1 MGSAESKTGELRRL
15 LNDYSYRYHVLDD
28 PIVPDA
34 EYDRLLLELVELE
47 HKYPELVTQDSP
59 TQRVGERPL
68 SEFSE
73 VTHEIPMLSLDNA
86 FNNEELFAFDKRIR
100 DRLELAEIQYTAEVK
115 LDGLAISL
123 LYNDGKL
130 VRAATRGD
138 GTTGEDV
145 TSNIRTIKSI
155 PLALRETVFPARL
168 EVRGEVFMTKSG
180 FEELNNTQRAR
191 EEKLFANPRNAAAG
205 SLRQLDPRLTAARPL
220 QFIAHGIGIV
230 DDGEI
235 PSSHFDI
242 LQSLKTWGLPVSG
255 ETERFTGIEKCISFY
270 RRIAEIRSQLP
281 YEIDG
286 IVFKVDDLKHQTELG
301 FVSKAPR
308 WAIAYKF
315 PPEEAV
321 TEVLDIEVQVGRTGA
336 LTPVARLKPVR
347 VGGVTVTN
355 ATLHNMDEVERK
367 DVRVGDTVIV
377 RRAGDV
383 IPEVAR
389 VSLESRPQETHKFSM
404 PDNCP
409 VCGSPAERIE
419 GEAVVRCTGG
429 LHCRAQSIQSIIHFA
444 SRRAMDIEGLGDKL
458 VEQLF
463 DTGLLRNVTDLYKL
477 EREKVA
483 ALDRMGEKSSENLD
497 RAISASKH
505 TQLNKFLYALG
516 IREVGETTASNLA
529 RHFTLDALKSATEE
543 ELCEIQDIG
552 PVVARN
558 IVRFFQD
565 KQNTSIVDALRSAGI
580 VWENAQEEQTAD
592 LQGKTFVITGTL
604 LSLSRNEAK
613 ERLVSK
619 GAKVSGSV
627 SGKTD
632 YLVAGENPGSK
643 LDKARS
649 LGIRILDEAGL
660 FEMLGKEY
668 QGRRIVSRAGTA
680 GLDTG

>member
-1 MGSAESKTGELRRL
+1 MGSVESKLEDLRRQ
-15 LNDYSYRYHVLDD
+15 LNEYSYRYHVLDD

-34 EYDRLLLELVELE
+34 EYDRLYQELVELE
-47 HKYPELVTQDSP
+47 RKHPDLIIPADSP
-59 TQRVGERPL
+59 TQRVGEQPL
-68 SEFSE
+68 SEFAE
-73 VTHEIPMLSLDNA
+73 VRHEVPMLSLDNA
-86 FNNEELFAFDKRIR
+86 FSDEDMIAFDKRVR
-100 DRLELAEIQYTAEVK
+100 DRLDVAEIHYAAEVK

-123 LYNDGKL
+123 LYEQGKL

-138 GTTGEDV
+138 GATGEDV
-145 TSNIRTIKSI
+145 TVNIRTIKSI
-155 PLALRETVFPARL
+155 PLALRPSAFPTRL
-168 EVRGEVFMTKSG
+168 EARGEVFMTRAG
-180 FEELNNTQRAR
+180 FEELNNRQREQ

-205 SLRQLDPRLTAARPL
+205 SLRQLDPRITAARPL
-220 QFIAHGIGIV
+220 QFLAHGIGIV
-230 DDGEI
+230 GGGEL
-235 PSSHFDI
+235 PSSHFEI
-242 LQSLKTWGLPVSG
+242 LQSLKTWGLPVSA
-255 ETERFTGIEKCISFY
+255 ETERVAGIDACIGFY
-270 RRIAEIRSQLP
+270 RKIAETRARLP
-281 YEIDG
+281 HEIDG
-286 IVFKVDDLKHQTELG
+286 VVFKVDDLAQQAALG
-301 FVSKAPR
+301 FVSRAPR
-308 WAIAYKF
+308 WAVACKF

-321 TEVLDIEVQVGRTGA
+321 TKVLGIEVQVGRTGA
-336 LTPVARLKPVR
+336 LTPVARLEPVR

-367 DVRVGDTVIV
+367 DVRVGDTVVV

-389 VSLESRPQETHKFSM
+389 VLLESRPQETHRFSM

-463 DTGLLRNVTDLYKL
+463 DTGLLRNVSDLYKL

-483 ALDRMGEKSSENLD
+483 ALDRMGEKSSENLL
-497 RAISASKH
+497 RAISASKYA
-505 TQLNKFLYALG
+505 QLNRFLYALG

-529 RHFTLDALKSATEE
+529 RHFTLDALRNATEE
-543 ELCEIQDIG
+543 ELCEIKDIG
-552 PVVARN
+552 PVVAGN
-558 IVRFFQD
+558 IARFFQD
-565 KQNTSIVDALRSAGI
+565 EQNTSVVDALLGAGI
-580 VWENAQEEQTAD
+580 VWENTQEEQAAD

-604 LSLSRNEAK
+604 AALSRNEAK
-613 ERLVSK
+613 DKLISR

-643 LDKARS
+643 LDKANS
-649 LGIRILDEAGL
+649 LGVQILDEAEL
-660 FEMLGKEY
+660 MEMLN
-668 QGRRIVSRAGTA
+668 
-680 GLDTG
+680 

>member
-1 MGSAESKTGELRRL
+1 MGSVESKLEDLRRQ
-15 LNDYSYRYHVLDD
+15 LNEYSYRYHVLDD

-34 EYDRLLLELVELE
+34 EYDRLYQELVELE
-47 HKYPELVTQDSP
+47 RKHPDLIIPADSP
-59 TQRVGERPL
+59 TQRVGEQPL
-68 SEFSE
+68 SEFAE
-73 VTHEIPMLSLDNA
+73 VRHEVPMLSLDNA
-86 FNNEELFAFDKRIR
+86 FSDEDMIAFDKRVR
-100 DRLELAEIQYTAEVK
+100 DRLDVAEIHYAAEVK

-123 LYNDGKL
+123 LYEQGKL

-138 GTTGEDV
+138 GATGEDV
-145 TSNIRTIKSI
+145 TVNIRTIKSI
-155 PLALRETVFPARL
+155 PLALRPSAFPTRL
-168 EVRGEVFMTKSG
+168 EARGEVFMTRAG
-180 FEELNNTQRAR
+180 FEELNNRQREQ

-205 SLRQLDPRLTAARPL
+205 SLRQLDPRITAARPL
-220 QFIAHGIGIV
+220 QFLAHGIGIV
-230 DDGEI
+230 GGGEL
-235 PSSHFDI
+235 PSSHFEI
-242 LQSLKTWGLPVSG
+242 LQSLKTWGLPVSA
-255 ETERFTGIEKCISFY
+255 ETERVAGIDACIGFY
-270 RRIAEIRSQLP
+270 RKIAETRARLP
-281 YEIDG
+281 HEIDG
-286 IVFKVDDLKHQTELG
+286 VVFKVDDLAQQAALG
-301 FVSKAPR
+301 FVSRAPR
-308 WAIAYKF
+308 WAVACKF

-321 TEVLDIEVQVGRTGA
+321 TKVLGIEVQVGRTGA
-336 LTPVARLKPVR
+336 LTPVARLEPVR

-367 DVRVGDTVIV
+367 DVRVGDTVVV

-389 VSLESRPQETHKFSM
+389 VLLESRPQETHRFSM

-463 DTGLLRNVTDLYKL
+463 DTGLLRNVSDLYKL

-483 ALDRMGEKSSENLD
+483 ALDRMGEKSSENLL
-497 RAISASKH
+497 RAISASKYA
-505 TQLNKFLYALG
+505 QLNRFLYALG

-529 RHFTLDALKSATEE
+529 RHFTLDALRSATEE
-543 ELCEIQDIG
+543 ELCEIKDVG
-552 PVVARN
+552 PVVAGN
-558 IVRFFQD
+558 IARFFQD
-565 KQNTSIVDALRSAGI
+565 EQNTSVIDALLGAGI
-580 VWENAQEEQTAD
+580 VWENTQEEQTAD

-604 LSLSRNEAK
+604 AALSRNETK
-613 ERLVSK
+613 DRLISR

-643 LDKARS
+643 LDKANS
-649 LGIRILDEAGL
+649 LGVQILDEAEL
-660 FEMLGKEY
+660 MEMLKKP
-668 QGRRIVSRAGTA
+668 
-680 GLDTG
+680 

>member
-1 MGSAESKTGELRRL
+1 MSAIEKQVLELRRQ
-15 LNDYSYRYHVLDD
+15 LNEYSYRYHVLDD

-34 EYDRLLLELVELE
+34 EYDRLLRELAGLEE
-47 HKYPELVTQDSP
+47 KYPKLVTQDSP
-59 TQRVGERPL
+59 TQRVGESPL
-68 SEFSE
+68 SEFAE
-73 VTHEIPMLSLDNA
+73 VRHEVPMLSLDNA
-86 FNNEELFAFDKRIR
+86 FSDEDMLAFDKRIR
-100 DRLELAEIQYTAEVK
+100 DRLDVAEIHYAAEVK

-123 LYNDGKL
+123 LYECGKL

-138 GTTGEDV
+138 GATGEDV

-155 PLALRETVFPARL
+155 PLALRPAAFPARL
-168 EVRGEVFMTKSG
+168 EARGEVFMTKAG
-180 FEELNNTQRAR
+180 FEELNNRQQAE

-205 SLRQLDPRLTAARPL
+205 SLRQLDPQITAKRPL
-220 QFIAHGIGIV
+220 QFLAHGIGIV
-230 DDGEI
+230 DGGEL

-242 LQSLKTWGLPVSG
+242 LQSLKTWGLPVSA
-255 ETERFTGIEKCISFY
+255 ETERVAGIDECIGFY
-270 RRIAEIRSQLP
+270 RKIAETRARLP

-286 IVFKVDDLKHQTELG
+286 VVFKVDDLAQQAALG
-301 FVSKAPR
+301 FVSRAPR
-308 WAIAYKF
+308 WAVACKF

-321 TEVLDIEVQVGRTGA
+321 TEVLDIEVQVGRTGV
-336 LTPVARLKPVR
+336 LTPVARLEQVR

-367 DVRVGDTVIV
+367 DVRVGDTVVV

-389 VSLESRPQETHKFSM
+389 VLPERRPQETQKFTM
-404 PDNCP
+404 PGHCP

-419 GEAVVRCTGG
+419 GEAAVRCTGG

-463 DTGLLRNVTDLYKL
+463 DKGLLHNVADLYKL
-477 EREKVA
+477 EHEKVA
-483 ALDRMGEKSSENLD
+483 ALDRMGEKSSENLLQ
-497 RAISASKH
+497 AISASRR

-529 RHFTLDALKSATEE
+529 RQFTLDALKSATEE
-543 ELCEIQDIG
+543 ELCEIQDVG

-558 IVRFFQD
+558 IVRFFRD
-565 KQNTSIVDALRSAGI
+565 EQNTSVVDALLGAGI
-580 VWENAQEEQTAD
+580 VWEDAQEEQTAD

-604 LSLSRNEAK
+604 ASLSRNEAK
-613 ERLVSK
+613 DRLVSR

-643 LDKARS
+643 LDKAKK
-649 LGIRILDEAGL
+649 LGIIITDEAGL
-660 FEMLGKEY
+660 LEILNED
-668 QGRRIVSRAGTA
+668 S
-680 GLDTG
+680 

>member
-1 MGSAESKTGELRRL
+1 MGSVESRLEDLRRQ
-15 LNDYSYRYHVLDD
+15 LNEYSYRYHVLDE

-34 EYDRLLLELVELE
+34 EYDRLYQELVELE
-47 HKYPELVTQDSP
+47 RKHPDLIIPADSP
-59 TQRVGERPL
+59 TQRVGEQPL
-68 SEFSE
+68 SEFAE
-73 VTHEIPMLSLDNA
+73 VRHEVPMLSLDNA
-86 FNNEELFAFDKRIR
+86 FSDEDMIAFDKRVR
-100 DRLELAEIQYTAEVK
+100 DRLDVVEIHYAAEVK

-123 LYNDGKL
+123 LYEQGKL

-138 GTTGEDV
+138 GATGEDV
-145 TSNIRTIKSI
+145 TVNIRTIKSI
-155 PLALRETVFPARL
+155 PLALRPSAFPTRL
-168 EVRGEVFMTKSG
+168 EARGEVFMTRAG
-180 FEELNNTQRAR
+180 FEELNNRQREQ

-205 SLRQLDPRLTAARPL
+205 SLRQLDPRITAARPL
-220 QFIAHGIGIV
+220 QFLAHGIGIV
-230 DDGEI
+230 GGGEL
-235 PSSHFDI
+235 PSSHFEI
-242 LQSLKTWGLPVSG
+242 LQSLKTWGLPVSA
-255 ETERFTGIEKCISFY
+255 ETERVAGIDACIGFY
-270 RRIAEIRSQLP
+270 RKIAETRARLP

-286 IVFKVDDLKHQTELG
+286 VVFKVDDLAQQAALG
-301 FVSKAPR
+301 FVSRAPR
-308 WAIAYKF
+308 WAVACKF

-321 TEVLDIEVQVGRTGA
+321 TKVLGIEVQVGRTGA
-336 LTPVARLKPVR
+336 LTPVARLEPVR

-367 DVRVGDTVIV
+367 DVRVGDTVVV

-389 VSLESRPQETHKFSM
+389 VLLESRPQETHRFSM

-463 DTGLLRNVTDLYKL
+463 DTGLLRNVSDLYKL

-483 ALDRMGEKSSENLD
+483 ALDRMGEKSSENLL
-497 RAISASKH
+497 RAISASKYA
-505 TQLNKFLYALG
+505 QLNRFLYALG

-529 RHFTLDALKSATEE
+529 RHFTLDALRSATEE
-543 ELCEIQDIG
+543 ELCEIKDVG
-552 PVVARN
+552 PVVAGN
-558 IVRFFQD
+558 IARFFQD
-565 KQNTSIVDALRSAGI
+565 EQNTSVIDALLGAGI
-580 VWENAQEEQTAD
+580 VWENTQEEQTED

-604 LSLSRNEAK
+604 AALSRNETK
-613 ERLVSK
+613 DRLISR

-643 LDKARS
+643 LDKANS
-649 LGIRILDEAGL
+649 LGVQILDEAELMG
-660 FEMLGKEY
+660 MLKKP
-668 QGRRIVSRAGTA
+668 
-680 GLDTG
+680 

>member
-1 MGSAESKTGELRRL
+1 MSAIEKQVMELRRQ
-15 LNDYSYRYHVLDD
+15 LNEYSYRYHVLDD
-28 PIVPDA
+28 PAVPDA
-34 EYDRLLLELVELE
+34 EYDRLFRELAGLEKE
-47 HKYPELVTQDSP
+47 YPELVARDSP
-59 TQRVGERPL
+59 TQRVGESPL
-68 SEFSE
+68 SEFAE
-73 VTHEIPMLSLDNA
+73 VRHEVPMLSLDNA
-86 FNNEELFAFDKRIR
+86 FSDEDMAAFDKRVR
-100 DRLELAEIQYTAEVK
+100 DRLDVAEIHYAAEVK

-123 LYNDGKL
+123 LYEQGKL

-138 GTTGEDV
+138 GATGEDV
-145 TSNIRTIKSI
+145 TANVRTIKSV
-155 PLALRETVFPARL
+155 PLALRRAGFPDRL
-168 EVRGEVFMTKSG
+168 EARGEVFMTRAG
-180 FEELNNTQRAR
+180 FEELNNRQREQ

-220 QFIAHGIGIV
+220 RFLAHGIGIV
-230 DDGEI
+230 GGGEL

-242 LQSLKTWGLPVSG
+242 LQSLKTWGLPVSP
-255 ETERFTGIEKCISFY
+255 ETERVTGIDECIGFY
-270 RRIAEIRSQLP
+270 RKISETRARLP

-286 IVFKVDDLKHQTELG
+286 VVFKVDDLAQQAALG
-301 FVSKAPR
+301 FVSRAPR
-308 WAIAYKF
+308 WAVACKF

-321 TEVLDIEVQVGRTGA
+321 TKVLDIEVQVGRTGA
-336 LTPVARLKPVR
+336 LTPVARLEPVR

-367 DVRVGDTVIV
+367 DVRVGDTVVV

-389 VSLESRPQETHKFSM
+389 VLLESRPQETHRFSM

-409 VCGSPAERIE
+409 VCGSPAERSE

-463 DTGLLRNVTDLYKL
+463 DTGLLRNVSDLYKL

-483 ALDRMGEKSSENLD
+483 ALDRMGEKSSENLL

-505 TQLNKFLYALG
+505 AQLNRFLYALG

-529 RHFTLDALKSATEE
+529 RHFTLDALRNATEE
-543 ELCEIQDIG
+543 ELCEIKDIG

-558 IVRFFQD
+558 IARFFQD
-565 KQNTSIVDALRSAGI
+565 EQNTSVVDALLGAGI
-580 VWENAQEEQTAD
+580 VWGNTQEEQTAD

-604 LSLSRNEAK
+604 AALSRNEAK
-613 ERLVSK
+613 DRLISR

-643 LDKARS
+643 LDKARN
-649 LGIRILDEAGL
+649 LDIKILDEAAL
-660 FEMLGKEY
+660 LDML
-668 QGRRIVSRAGTA
+668 T
-680 GLDTG
+680 

>member
-155 PLALRETVFPARL
+155 PLALRETVFPVRL

-230 DDGEI
+230 DDREI

-543 ELCEIQDIG
+543 ELCEIQDVG

-613 ERLVSK
+613 DRLALR

-668 QGRRIVSRAGTA
+668 LGSG
-680 GLDTG
+680 

>member
-1 MGSAESKTGELRRL
+1 MEELRRQ

-28 PIVPDA
+28 PVVPDA
-34 EYDRLLLELVELE
+34 EYDRLFGELVRLE
-47 HKYPELVTQDSP
+47 KEYPELVTQDSP
-59 TQRVGERPL
+59 TQRVGEQPL
-68 SEFSE
+68 SEFAE
-73 VTHEIPMLSLDNA
+73 VRHEVPMLSLDNA
-86 FNNEELFAFDKRIR
+86 FSDEDMIAFDKRVR
-100 DRLELAEIQYTAEVK
+100 DRLDVAEIHYAAEVK

-123 LYNDGKL
+123 LYRQGKL

-138 GTTGEDV
+138 GATGEDV

-155 PLALRETVFPARL
+155 PLVLRLAGFPSRL
-168 EVRGEVFMTKSG
+168 EVRGEVFMTKAG
-180 FEELNNTQRAR
+180 FEELNNRQQAH

-205 SLRQLDPRLTAARPL
+205 SLRQLDPRITAARPL
-220 QFIAHGIGIV
+220 QFLAHGIGIV
-230 DDGEI
+230 GGGEL
-235 PSSHFDI
+235 PSSHFGT
-242 LQSLKTWGLPVSG
+242 LQSLAMWGLPVSA
-255 ETERFTGIEKCISFY
+255 ETERIAGIQECIGFY
-270 RRIAEIRSQLP
+270 RKISAKRAQLP

-286 IVFKVDDLKHQTELG
+286 VVFKVDDLDLQAELG
-301 FVSKAPR
+301 FVSRAPR
-308 WAIAYKF
+308 WAVACKF

-367 DVRVGDTVIV
+367 DVRVSDTVIV

-458 VEQLF
+458 VEQMF

-483 ALDRMGEKSSENLD
+483 ALDRMGKKSSENLY

-543 ELCEIQDIG
+543 ELCEIQDVG

-580 VWENAQEEQTAD
+580 MWENTQEEQTAD

-604 LSLSRNEAK
+604 LSLSRNETK
-613 ERLVSK
+613 ERLVSR
-619 GAKVSGSV
+619 GAKVSSSV

-649 LGIRILDEAGL
+649 LGISILDEVGL

-668 QGRRIVSRAGTA
+668 QGRRIVSRAGIA
-680 GLDTG
+680 GADTG

>member
-1 MGSAESKTGELRRL
+1 MSAVEKQVTALRRQ

-28 PIVPDA
+28 PVVPDA
-34 EYDRLLLELVELE
+34 EYDRLFRELVRLE
-47 HKYPELVTQDSP
+47 QEYPELVTQDSP
-59 TQRVGERPL
+59 TQRVGEQPL
-68 SEFSE
+68 SEFAE
-73 VTHEIPMLSLDNA
+73 VRHEVPMLSLDNA
-86 FNNEELFAFDKRIR
+86 FSDEDMIAFDKRVR
-100 DRLELAEIQYTAEVK
+100 DRLDVAEIHYAAEVK

-123 LYNDGKL
+123 LYQQGKL

-138 GTTGEDV
+138 GATGEDV

-155 PLALRETVFPARL
+155 PLALRPAGFPARL
-168 EVRGEVFMTKSG
+168 EVRGEVFMTKAG
-180 FEELNNTQRAR
+180 FEDLNNRQQAQ

-205 SLRQLDPRLTAARPL
+205 SLRQLDPRITAARPL
-220 QFIAHGIGIV
+220 RFLAHGIGIV
-230 DDGEI
+230 GGGEL
-235 PSSHFDI
+235 PSSHFSI
-242 LQSLKTWGLPVSG
+242 LQSLAAWGLPVSAD
-255 ETERFTGIEKCISFY
+255 TGLIAGIQECIGFY
-270 RRIAEIRSQLP
+270 RKISAKRAQLP

-286 IVFKVDDLKHQTELG
+286 VVFKVDDLELQAELG
-301 FVSKAPR
+301 FVSRAPR
-308 WAIAYKF
+308 WAVACKF

-389 VSLESRPQETHKFSM
+389 VSLENRPQETHKFSM
-404 PDNCP
+404 PGNCP
-409 VCGSPAERIE
+409 VCGSPAERID

-483 ALDRMGEKSSENLD
+483 ALDRMGEKSSENLLS
-497 RAISASKH
+497 AISASKQ
-505 TQLNKFLYALG
+505 TRLNKFLYALG

-543 ELCEIQDIG
+543 ELCEIQDVG
-552 PVVARN
+552 PVVAGN

-565 KQNTSIVDALRSAGI
+565 KQNTSIVDALLNARI
-580 VWENAQEEQTAD
+580 VWQNTQEEQTAD

-604 LSLSRNEAK
+604 VSLSRNEAK
-613 ERLVSK
+613 ERLVSR
-619 GAKVSGSV
+619 GAKVSTSV
-627 SGKTD
+627 SGKTN

-649 LGIRILDEAGL
+649 LGISILDEAGL
-660 FEMLGKEY
+660 FEILGKEY
-668 QGRRIVSRAGTA
+668 LGSG
-680 GLDTG
+680 

>member
-1 MGSAESKTGELRRL
+1 M
-15 LNDYSYRYHVLDD
+15 
-28 PIVPDA
+28 
-34 EYDRLLLELVELE
+34 
-47 HKYPELVTQDSP
+47 
-59 TQRVGERPL
+59 
-68 SEFSE
+68 
-73 VTHEIPMLSLDNA
+73 
-86 FNNEELFAFDKRIR
+86 
-100 DRLELAEIQYTAEVK
+100 
-115 LDGLAISL
+115 
-123 LYNDGKL
+123 
-130 VRAATRGD
+130 
-138 GTTGEDV
+138 
-145 TSNIRTIKSI
+145 
-155 PLALRETVFPARL
+155 
-168 EVRGEVFMTKSG
+168 
-180 FEELNNTQRAR
+180 
-191 EEKLFANPRNAAAG
+191 
-205 SLRQLDPRLTAARPL
+205 
-220 QFIAHGIGIV
+220 
-230 DDGEI
+230 
-235 PSSHFDI
+235 
-242 LQSLKTWGLPVSG
+242 
-255 ETERFTGIEKCISFY
+255 
-270 RRIAEIRSQLP
+270 
-281 YEIDG
+281 
-286 IVFKVDDLKHQTELG
+286 
-301 FVSKAPR
+301 
-308 WAIAYKF
+308 
-315 PPEEAV
+315 

-477 EREKVA
+477 EREKVS

-543 ELCEIQDIG
+543 KLCEIQDVG

-613 ERLVSK
+613 ERLVSR

-668 QGRRIVSRAGTA
+668 LGSG
-680 GLDTG
+680 

>member
-1 MGSAESKTGELRRL
+1 MNE
-15 LNDYSYRYHVLDD
+15 YSYRYHVLDD

-34 EYDRLLLELVELE
+34 EYDRLYRELVELE
-47 HKYPELVTQDSP
+47 RKHPDLVIPADSP
-59 TQRVGERPL
+59 TQRVGEQPL
-68 SEFSE
+68 SEFAE
-73 VTHEIPMLSLDNA
+73 VRHEVPMLSLDNA
-86 FNNEELFAFDKRIR
+86 FSDEDMIAFDKRVR
-100 DRLELAEIQYTAEVK
+100 DRLDVAEIHYAAEVK

-123 LYNDGKL
+123 LYEQGSL

-138 GTTGEDV
+138 GATGEDV
-145 TSNIRTIKSI
+145 TANIRTIKSI
-155 PLALRETVFPARL
+155 PLALRGAGFPARL
-168 EVRGEVFMTKSG
+168 EARGEVFMTKSG
-180 FEELNNTQRAR
+180 FEELNNRQREQ

-205 SLRQLDPRLTAARPL
+205 SLRQLDPRITAKRPL
-220 QFIAHGIGIV
+220 QFFAHGIGIV
-230 DDGEI
+230 DNGEI

-242 LQSLKTWGLPVSG
+242 LQSLKTWGLPVSA
-255 ETERFTGIEKCISFY
+255 ETERVAAIDECIGFY
-270 RRIAEIRSQLP
+270 RKVAETRARLP

-286 IVFKVDDLKHQTELG
+286 VVFKVDDLDLQAELG
-301 FVSKAPR
+301 FVSRAPR
-308 WAIAYKF
+308 WAVACKF

-336 LTPVARLKPVR
+336 LTPVARLKPVL

-355 ATLHNMDEVERK
+355 ATLHNADEVQRK
-367 DVRVGDTVIV
+367 DVRAGDTVIV

-389 VSLESRPQETHKFSM
+389 VLPESRPQETHRFSM
-404 PDNCP
+404 PDSCP
-409 VCGSPAERIE
+409 VCGSPVERIE

-463 DTGLLRNVTDLYKL
+463 DTGLLRNAADLYKL

-483 ALDRMGEKSSENLD
+483 ALDRMGEKSSDNLL
-497 RAISASKH
+497 RAISASRH
-505 TQLNKFLYALG
+505 TELNRFLYALG

-543 ELCEIQDIG
+543 ELCAIQDVG
-552 PVVARN
+552 PVVAGN

-565 KQNTSIVDALRSAGI
+565 EQNTSVVDALTGAGI
-580 VWENAQEEQTAD
+580 VWENTQEEQTAD

-604 LSLSRNEAK
+604 AALSRNEAK
-613 ERLVSK
+613 DRLISR

-627 SGKTD
+627 SGRTD

-643 LDKARS
+643 LDKANS
-649 LGIRILDEAGL
+649 LGVQIIDEAEL
-660 FEMLGKEY
+660 MEML
-668 QGRRIVSRAGTA
+668 
-680 GLDTG
+680 

>member
-230 DDGEI
+230 DVGEI

-242 LQSLKTWGLPVSG
+242 LQSLKTWGLPVSE

-270 RRIAEIRSQLP
+270 RSIAEIRSQLP

-286 IVFKVDDLKHQTELG
+286 IVFKVDDLKHQAELG
-301 FVSKAPR
+301 FVSRAPR

-483 ALDRMGEKSSENLD
+483 ALDRMGEKSSEKLD
-497 RAISASKH
+497 RVISASKH

-543 ELCEIQDIG
+543 KLCEIQDVG

-613 ERLVSK
+613 ERLVSR

-649 LGIRILDEAGL
+649 LGVHILDEAEL
-660 FEMLGKEY
+660 FKMLGQEY
-668 QGRRIVSRAGTA
+668 LGSE
-680 GLDTG
+680 

>member
-100 DRLELAEIQYTAEVK
+100 DRLELAEIQFTAEVK

-255 ETERFTGIEKCISFY
+255 ETERITGIEKCIGFY
-270 RRIAEIRSQLP
+270 RKIGEIRSQLP

-286 IVFKVDDLKHQTELG
+286 IVFKVDDLRHQAELG
-301 FVSKAPR
+301 FVSRAPR

-483 ALDRMGEKSSENLD
+483 ALDRMGEKSSENLY

-543 ELCEIQDIG
+543 ELCEIQDVG

-558 IVRFFQD
+558 IFRFFQD

-613 ERLVSK
+613 DRLALR

-649 LGIRILDEAGL
+649 LGVHILDEAEL
-660 FEMLGKEY
+660 FKMLGQEY
-668 QGRRIVSRAGTA
+668 LGSE
-680 GLDTG
+680 

>member
-1 MGSAESKTGELRRL
+1 MGSVESRLEDLRRQ
-15 LNDYSYRYHVLDD
+15 LNEYSYRYHVLDE

-34 EYDRLLLELVELE
+34 EYDRLYQELVELE
-47 HKYPELVTQDSP
+47 RKHPDLIIPADSP
-59 TQRVGERPL
+59 TQRVGEQPL
-68 SEFSE
+68 SEFAE
-73 VTHEIPMLSLDNA
+73 VRHEVPMLSLDNA
-86 FNNEELFAFDKRIR
+86 FSDEDMIAFDKRVR
-100 DRLELAEIQYTAEVK
+100 DRLDVAEIHYAAEVK

-123 LYNDGKL
+123 LYEQGKL

-138 GTTGEDV
+138 GATGEDV
-145 TSNIRTIKSI
+145 TVNIRTIKSI
-155 PLALRETVFPARL
+155 PLALRPSAFPTRL
-168 EVRGEVFMTKSG
+168 EARGEVFMTRAG
-180 FEELNNTQRAR
+180 FEELNNRQREQ

-205 SLRQLDPRLTAARPL
+205 SLRQLDPRITAARPL
-220 QFIAHGIGIV
+220 QFLAHGIGIV
-230 DDGEI
+230 GGGEL
-235 PSSHFDI
+235 PSSHFEI
-242 LQSLKTWGLPVSG
+242 LQSLKTWGLPVSA
-255 ETERFTGIEKCISFY
+255 ETERVAGIDACIGFY
-270 RRIAEIRSQLP
+270 RKISETRARLP

-286 IVFKVDDLKHQTELG
+286 VVFKVDDLAQQAALG
-301 FVSKAPR
+301 FVSRAPR
-308 WAIAYKF
+308 WAVACKF

-321 TEVLDIEVQVGRTGA
+321 TKVLGIEVQVGRTGA
-336 LTPVARLKPVR
+336 LTPVARLEPVR

-367 DVRVGDTVIV
+367 DVRVGDTVVV

-389 VSLESRPQETHKFSM
+389 VLLESRPQETHRFSM

-463 DTGLLRNVTDLYKL
+463 DTGLLRNVSDLYKL

-483 ALDRMGEKSSENLD
+483 ALDRMGEKSSENLL
-497 RAISASKH
+497 RAISASKYA
-505 TQLNKFLYALG
+505 QLNRFLYALG

-529 RHFTLDALKSATEE
+529 RHFTLDALRSATEE
-543 ELCEIQDIG
+543 ELCEIKDVG
-552 PVVARN
+552 PVVAGN
-558 IVRFFQD
+558 IARFFQD
-565 KQNTSIVDALRSAGI
+565 EQNTSVIDALLGAGI
-580 VWENAQEEQTAD
+580 VWENTQEEQTAD

-604 LSLSRNEAK
+604 AALSRNETK
-613 ERLVSK
+613 DRLISR

-643 LDKARS
+643 LDKANS
-649 LGIRILDEAGL
+649 LGVQILDEAEL
-660 FEMLGKEY
+660 MEMLKKP
-668 QGRRIVSRAGTA
+668 
-680 GLDTG
+680 

>member
-529 RHFTLDALKSATEE
+529 RHFTLDALKSASEE
-543 ELCEIQDIG
+543 ELCEIQDVG

-613 ERLVSK
+613 ETLVSK

-668 QGRRIVSRAGTA
+668 LGSG
-680 GLDTG
+680 

>member
-59 TQRVGERPL
+59 TQRVAERPL
-68 SEFSE
+68 SKFSE

-230 DDGEI
+230 DVGEI

-242 LQSLKTWGLPVSG
+242 LQSLKTWGLPVSE

-270 RRIAEIRSQLP
+270 RSIAEIRSQLP

-286 IVFKVDDLKHQTELG
+286 IVFKVDDLKHQAELG
-301 FVSKAPR
+301 FVSRAPR
-308 WAIAYKF
+308 WAIACKF

-483 ALDRMGEKSSENLD
+483 ALDRMGEKSSEKLD

-543 ELCEIQDIG
+543 KLCEIQDVG

-613 ERLVSK
+613 ERLVSR

-649 LGIRILDEAGL
+649 LGVHILDEAEL
-660 FEMLGKEY
+660 FKMLGQEY
-668 QGRRIVSRAGTA
+668 LGSE
-680 GLDTG
+680 

>member
-1 MGSAESKTGELRRL
+1 MGSVESRLEDLRRQ
-15 LNDYSYRYHVLDD
+15 LNEYSYRYHILDD

-34 EYDRLLLELVELE
+34 EYDRLYRELVELE
-47 HKYPELVTQDSP
+47 RKHPDLIIPADSP
-59 TQRVGERPL
+59 TQRVGEQPL
-68 SEFSE
+68 SEFAE
-73 VTHEIPMLSLDNA
+73 VRHEVPMLSLDNA
-86 FNNEELFAFDKRIR
+86 FSDEDMIAFDKRVR
-100 DRLELAEIQYTAEVK
+100 DRLDVAEIHYAAEVK

-123 LYNDGKL
+123 LYEQGKL

-138 GTTGEDV
+138 GATGEDV
-145 TSNIRTIKSI
+145 TVNIRTIKSI
-155 PLALRETVFPARL
+155 PLALRPSAFPTRL
-168 EVRGEVFMTKSG
+168 EARGEVFMTRAG
-180 FEELNNTQRAR
+180 FEELNNRQREQ

-205 SLRQLDPRLTAARPL
+205 SLRQLDPRITAARPL
-220 QFIAHGIGIV
+220 QFLAHGIGIV
-230 DDGEI
+230 GGGEL
-235 PSSHFDI
+235 PPSHFDI
-242 LQSLKTWGLPVSG
+242 LQSLKTWGLPVSA
-255 ETERFTGIEKCISFY
+255 ETERVAGIDACIGFY
-270 RRIAEIRSQLP
+270 RKIAETRARLP

-286 IVFKVDDLKHQTELG
+286 VVFKVDDLAQQAALG
-301 FVSKAPR
+301 FVSRAPR
-308 WAIAYKF
+308 WAVACKF

-321 TEVLDIEVQVGRTGA
+321 TKVLDIEVQVGRTGA
-336 LTPVARLKPVR
+336 LTPVARLEPVR

-367 DVRVGDTVIV
+367 DVRVGDTVVV

-389 VSLESRPQETHKFSM
+389 VLLERRPQETHRFSM

-463 DTGLLRNVTDLYKL
+463 DTGLLRNVSDLYKL

-483 ALDRMGEKSSENLD
+483 ALDRMGEKSSENLL
-497 RAISASKH
+497 RAISASKYA
-505 TQLNKFLYALG
+505 QLNRFLYALG

-529 RHFTLDALKSATEE
+529 RHFTLDALRSATEE
-543 ELCEIQDIG
+543 ELCEIKDIG
-552 PVVARN
+552 PVVAGN
-558 IVRFFQD
+558 IARFFQD
-565 KQNTSIVDALRSAGI
+565 EQNTSVVDALLGAGI
-580 VWENAQEEQTAD
+580 VWENTQEEQTAD

-604 LSLSRNEAK
+604 AALSRNETK
-613 ERLVSK
+613 DRLISR

-643 LDKARS
+643 LDKANS
-649 LGIRILDEAGL
+649 LGVQILDEAEL
-660 FEMLGKEY
+660 IEMLKKP
-668 QGRRIVSRAGTA
+668 
-680 GLDTG
+680 

>member
-270 RRIAEIRSQLP
+270 RSIAEIRSQLP

-543 ELCEIQDIG
+543 ELCEIQDVG

-668 QGRRIVSRAGTA
+668 LGSG
-680 GLDTG
+680 

>member
-1 MGSAESKTGELRRL
+1 MSAVEKQVTALRRQ
-15 LNDYSYRYHVLDD
+15 LNDYSYRYHILDD
-28 PIVPDA
+28 PVVPDA
-34 EYDRLLLELVELE
+34 EYDRLFRELVRLE
-47 HKYPELVTQDSP
+47 QEYPELVTQDSP
-59 TQRVGERPL
+59 TQRVGEQPL
-68 SEFSE
+68 SEFAE
-73 VTHEIPMLSLDNA
+73 VRHEVPMLSLDNA
-86 FNNEELFAFDKRIR
+86 FSDEDMIAFDKRVR
-100 DRLELAEIQYTAEVK
+100 DRLDVAEIHYAAEVK

-123 LYNDGKL
+123 LYQQGKL

-138 GTTGEDV
+138 GATGEDV

-155 PLALRETVFPARL
+155 PLALRPAGFPARL
-168 EVRGEVFMTKSG
+168 EVRGEVFMTKAG
-180 FEELNNTQRAR
+180 FEDLNNRQQAQ

-205 SLRQLDPRLTAARPL
+205 SLRQLDPRITAARPL
-220 QFIAHGIGIV
+220 RFLAHGIGIV
-230 DDGEI
+230 GGGEL
-235 PSSHFDI
+235 PSSHFGI
-242 LQSLKTWGLPVSG
+242 LQSLAAWGLPVSAD
-255 ETERFTGIEKCISFY
+255 TGLIAGIQECIGFY
-270 RRIAEIRSQLP
+270 RKISAKRAQLP

-286 IVFKVDDLKHQTELG
+286 VVFKVDDLELQAELG
-301 FVSKAPR
+301 FVSRAPR
-308 WAIAYKF
+308 WAVACKF

-389 VSLESRPQETHKFSM
+389 VSLENRPQETHKFSM
-404 PDNCP
+404 PGNCP
-409 VCGSPAERIE
+409 VCGSPAERID

-483 ALDRMGEKSSENLD
+483 ALDRMGEKSSENLY

-543 ELCEIQDIG
+543 ELCEIQDVG
-552 PVVARN
+552 PVVAGN

-565 KQNTSIVDALRSAGI
+565 KQNTSIVDALLNAGI
-580 VWENAQEEQTAD
+580 VWQNTQEEQTAD

-613 ERLVSK
+613 ERLVSR
-619 GAKVSGSV
+619 GAKVSTSV

-649 LGIRILDEAGL
+649 LGISILDEAGL
-660 FEMLGKEY
+660 FEILGKEY
-668 QGRRIVSRAGTA
+668 LGSG
-680 GLDTG
+680 

>member
-1 MGSAESKTGELRRL
+1 MGSAESKIRELKRL

-34 EYDRLLLELVELE
+34 EYDRLLRELVELE

-59 TQRVGERPL
+59 TQRVAERPL

-100 DRLELAEIQYTAEVK
+100 DRLELVEIHYTAEVK

-155 PLALRETVFPARL
+155 PLALPETVFPARL

-242 LQSLKTWGLPVSG
+242 LQSLKTWGLPVSE

-270 RRIAEIRSQLP
+270 RSIAEIRSQLP

-286 IVFKVDDLKHQTELG
+286 IVFKVDDLKLQAELG
-301 FVSKAPR
+301 FVTRAPR

-383 IPEVAR
+383 IPEIAR
-389 VSLESRPQETHKFSM
+389 VSLVSRPQETHKFSM

-543 ELCEIQDIG
+543 ELCEIQDVG

-613 ERLVSK
+613 ERLVSR

-649 LGIRILDEAGL
+649 LGVHILDEAEL
-660 FEMLGKEY
+660 FKMLGKEY
-668 QGRRIVSRAGTA
+668 LGSG
-680 GLDTG
+680 

>member
-1 MGSAESKTGELRRL
+1 MGSVESKLEDLRRQ
-15 LNDYSYRYHVLDD
+15 LNEYSYRYHVLDD

-34 EYDRLLLELVELE
+34 EYDRLYQELVELE
-47 HKYPELVTQDSP
+47 RKHPDLIIPADSP
-59 TQRVGERPL
+59 TQRVGEQPL
-68 SEFSE
+68 SEFAE
-73 VTHEIPMLSLDNA
+73 VRHEVPMLSLDNA
-86 FNNEELFAFDKRIR
+86 FSDEDMIAFDKRVR
-100 DRLELAEIQYTAEVK
+100 DRLDVAEIHYAAEVK

-123 LYNDGKL
+123 LYEQGKL

-138 GTTGEDV
+138 GATGEDV
-145 TSNIRTIKSI
+145 TVNIRTIKSI
-155 PLALRETVFPARL
+155 PLALRPSAFPTRL
-168 EVRGEVFMTKSG
+168 EARGEVFMTRAG
-180 FEELNNTQRAR
+180 FEELNNRQREQ

-205 SLRQLDPRLTAARPL
+205 SLRQLDPRITAARPL
-220 QFIAHGIGIV
+220 QFLAHGIGIV
-230 DDGEI
+230 GGGEL
-235 PSSHFDI
+235 PSSHFEI
-242 LQSLKTWGLPVSG
+242 LQSLKTWGLPVSA
-255 ETERFTGIEKCISFY
+255 ETERVAGIDACIGFY
-270 RRIAEIRSQLP
+270 RKIAETRARLP
-281 YEIDG
+281 HEIDG
-286 IVFKVDDLKHQTELG
+286 VVFKVDDLAQQAALG
-301 FVSKAPR
+301 FVSRAPR
-308 WAIAYKF
+308 WAVACKF

-321 TEVLDIEVQVGRTGA
+321 TKVLGIEVQVGRTGA
-336 LTPVARLKPVR
+336 LTPVARLEPVR

-367 DVRVGDTVIV
+367 DVRVGDTVVV

-389 VSLESRPQETHKFSM
+389 VLLESRPQETHRFSM

-463 DTGLLRNVTDLYKL
+463 DTGLLRNVSDLYKL

-483 ALDRMGEKSSENLD
+483 ALDRMGEKSSENLL
-497 RAISASKH
+497 RAISASRH
-505 TQLNKFLYALG
+505 TQLNRFLYALG

-529 RHFTLDALKSATEE
+529 RHFTLDALRSATEE
-543 ELCEIQDIG
+543 ELCEIKDVG
-552 PVVARN
+552 PVVAGN
-558 IVRFFQD
+558 IARFFQD
-565 KQNTSIVDALRSAGI
+565 EQNTSVIDALLGAGI
-580 VWENAQEEQTAD
+580 VWENTQEEQTAD

-604 LSLSRNEAK
+604 AALSRNETK
-613 ERLVSK
+613 DRLISR

-643 LDKARS
+643 LDKANS
-649 LGIRILDEAGL
+649 LGVQILDEAEL
-660 FEMLGKEY
+660 MEMLKKP
-668 QGRRIVSRAGTA
+668 
-680 GLDTG
+680 

>member
-1 MGSAESKTGELRRL
+1 MGSVESKLEDLRRQ
-15 LNDYSYRYHVLDD
+15 LNEYSYRYHVLDD

-34 EYDRLLLELVELE
+34 EYDRLYQELVELE
-47 HKYPELVTQDSP
+47 RKHPDLIIPADSP
-59 TQRVGERPL
+59 TQRVGEQPL
-68 SEFSE
+68 SEFAE
-73 VTHEIPMLSLDNA
+73 VRHEVPMLSLDNA
-86 FNNEELFAFDKRIR
+86 FSDEDMIAFDKRVR
-100 DRLELAEIQYTAEVK
+100 DRLDVAEIHYAAEVK

-123 LYNDGKL
+123 LYEQGKL

-138 GTTGEDV
+138 GATGEDV
-145 TSNIRTIKSI
+145 TVNIRTIKSI
-155 PLALRETVFPARL
+155 PLALRPSAFPTRL
-168 EVRGEVFMTKSG
+168 EARGEVFMTRAG
-180 FEELNNTQRAR
+180 FEELNNRQREQ

-205 SLRQLDPRLTAARPL
+205 SLRQLDPRITAARPL
-220 QFIAHGIGIV
+220 QFLAHGIGIV
-230 DDGEI
+230 GGGEL
-235 PSSHFDI
+235 PSSHFEI
-242 LQSLKTWGLPVSG
+242 LQSLKTWGLPVSA
-255 ETERFTGIEKCISFY
+255 ETERVAGIDACIGFY
-270 RRIAEIRSQLP
+270 RKIAETRARLP
-281 YEIDG
+281 HEIDG
-286 IVFKVDDLKHQTELG
+286 VVFKVDDLAKQAALG
-301 FVSKAPR
+301 FVSRAPR
-308 WAIAYKF
+308 WAVACKF

-321 TEVLDIEVQVGRTGA
+321 TKVLGIEVQVGRTGA
-336 LTPVARLKPVR
+336 LTPVARLEPVR

-367 DVRVGDTVIV
+367 DVRVGDTVVV

-389 VSLESRPQETHKFSM
+389 VLLESRPQETHRFSM

-463 DTGLLRNVTDLYKL
+463 DTGLLRNVSDLYKL

-483 ALDRMGEKSSENLD
+483 ALDRMGEKSSENLLQ
-497 RAISASKH
+497 AISASKYA
-505 TQLNKFLYALG
+505 QLNRFLYALG

-529 RHFTLDALKSATEE
+529 RHFTLDALRSATEE
-543 ELCEIQDIG
+543 ELCEIKDVG
-552 PVVARN
+552 PVVAGN
-558 IVRFFQD
+558 IARFFQD
-565 KQNTSIVDALRSAGI
+565 EQNTSVIDALLGAGI
-580 VWENAQEEQTAD
+580 VWENTQEEQTAD

-604 LSLSRNEAK
+604 AALSRNETK
-613 ERLVSK
+613 DRLISR

-643 LDKARS
+643 LDKANS
-649 LGIRILDEAGL
+649 LGVQILDEAEL
-660 FEMLGKEY
+660 MEMLKKP
-668 QGRRIVSRAGTA
+668 
-680 GLDTG
+680 